1 MERLTNNINYCQLH
15 CDFGKEKDCFF
26 QDKSKCYENNM
37 YNKLREYEIAEEQ
50 GLLLRLPC
58 PLGTKIYCIHNGF
71 VEEGMFFEMSCFKF
85 KDYYNK
91 SWFLTKEAAEQA
103 LAEMKEV

>member
-1 MERLTNNINYCQLH
+1 MERLTEWFFDHWGTTTKRIN
-15 CDFGKEKDCFF
+15 GKIVGNKTCINKLAE
-26 QDKSKCYENNM
+26 YEN
-37 YNKLREYEIAEEQ
+37 AEEQ

-91 SWFLTKEAAEQA
+91 SWFLTKEEAEQA
-103 LAEMKEV
+103 LEQKGE